1 MEKTLTFTSVNKLT
15 DISCM
20 VLKPVG
26 KVEKT
31 LIIAHGIG
39 QHSRCFKE
47 LAEVL
52 VAKNVAVYAID
63 FVGHGKSIGPDQK
76 PMYFGENGWDTLVGD
91 LISLN
96 KIVKEEYPRIPCYLL
111 GFSMGSFVVRTAMA
125 ERKNELHID
134 GAILAGTG
142 YLAPFMANLV
152 KRLVAVEAKKVGA
165 DNVSEKVNEL
175 AFGNYNKYFKPT
187 KTAYDWLCC
196 SEEGIKEY
204 IDDPDTYKFIT
215 PGMFMDLLGGMAR
228 VNKKEAVR
236 NSKMVPVLFLAGNND
251 PVGEFGKG
259 VKKAANVFAEVNPDV
274 EVKMYPDSRHD
285 IFHDNFKDFVMTD
298 ICEWLNEH

>member
-1 MEKTLTFTSVNKLT
+1 MVKAKHITQEECDSLNDLAAESET
-15 DISCM
+15 DLEE
-20 VLKPVG
+20 LKY
-26 KVEKT
+26 
-31 LIIAHGIG
+31 
-39 QHSRCFKE
+39 E
-47 LAEVL
+47 L
-52 VAKNVAVYAID
+52 
-63 FVGHGKSIGPDQK
+63 
-76 PMYFGENGWDTLVGD
+76 ENGTADYIIGNYDELKRRIEIAGLWNND
-91 LISLN
+91 LEDLFKVCNKYNVKFISHLN
-96 KIVKEEYPRIPCYLL
+96 EHVKVDVY
-111 GFSMGSFVVRTAMA
+111 
-125 ERKNELHID
+125 K
-134 GAILAGTG
+134 
-142 YLAPFMANLV
+142 
-152 KRLVAVEAKKVGA
+152 VAVEAKKVGA

-298 ICEWLNEH
+298 ICEWLNKH